1 VDFRLRLKEAYLGL
15 LTMEMIRAHQ
25 RARLTNIKYGDV
37 NSKLF
42 YLRANG
48 RKRKKHI
55 QILQTGEGL
64 AVKHDD
70 KRKEI

>member
-1 VDFRLRLKEAYLGL
+1 VEITFRDRIKEVYLRFLAIDKV
-15 LTMEMIRAHQ
+15 RARQ
-25 RARLTNIKYGDV
+25 RARPINIKYGDA

-55 QILQTGEGL
+55 QVLQTP
-64 AVKHDD
+64 
-70 KRKEI
+70 

>member
-48 RKRKKHI
+48 RK
-55 QILQTGEGL
+55 
-64 AVKHDD
+64 
-70 KRKEI
+70 